1 MKTRI
6 ILIIAALCA
15 LAFPF
20 VAQDLIPVSKP
31 TTTAAQQ
38 LADSIVSTLND
49 ELKRRIAVHRQ
60 CFDVIWKDTRATPA
74 QILAALGTNAKLV
87 FLTSAENKAHLTHLA
102 TLVGKTLDDFL
113 PAEYQT
119 TPQAVTLHDD
129 GTVTLN
135 P

>member
-15 LAFPF
+15 LAVPF
-20 VAQDLIPVSKP
+20 VAQDLIPVSRPVP
-31 TTTAAQQ
+31 TVQQ
-38 LADSIVSTLND
+38 QIAESVITTLNE
-49 ELKRRIAVHRQ
+49 ELKRRIAVHKQ
-60 CFDVIWKDTRATPA
+60 CFDMIWHEQRATPA

-113 PAEYQT
+113 PTEYQT